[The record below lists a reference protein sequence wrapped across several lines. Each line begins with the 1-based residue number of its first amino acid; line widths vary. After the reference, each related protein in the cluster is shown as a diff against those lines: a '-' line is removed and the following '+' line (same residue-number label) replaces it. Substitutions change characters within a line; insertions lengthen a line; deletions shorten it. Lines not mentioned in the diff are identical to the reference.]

1 MFTPYHIHCVTCNA
15 TLKVGREGLIGEI
28 LTCPRCHSMVK
39 VEADAP
45 RGNSAG
51 GGMEATSNAT
61 TSNATTSNAT
71 DTSQRANSRGV
82 LAPPIQIPPLPEEK
96 TDSNS
101 PPTEL
106 SIPRLPAAP
115 KTAWPPWLVLT
126 TAAIVGA
133 LLAGFIW
140 AFFKDGITSHPLE
153 QKNTTNVNTP
163 GVLKHPT
170 HKTEP
175 LNGKPI
181 QQART
186 KEVQPT
192 DNVSDPLPNSS
203 SDIPQAGQ
211 EPKTPPAVHATR
223 SKIPTQQ
230 SEQHPADPG
239 RQISSP
245 PSEESEQAKLP
256 AKPDNNQNVT
266 AKADLQKTQH
276 VPLPDPSP
284 ETAARLNVE
293 IERIHFE
300 DVALD
305 NALDLIAQLTGI
317 SITIDDAALLDRGLS
332 RDSRIQFT
340 AEQDKA
346 SEVLTSLLTQVDLSF
361 IATGDEIIIT
371 GAKPN
376 Q

>member
-1 MFTPYHIHCVTCNA
+1 
-15 TLKVGREGLIGEI
+15 
-28 LTCPRCHSMVK
+28 MVK

-45 RGNSAG
+45 NGNSAG
-51 GGMEATSNAT
+51 GGMEATPNAT
-61 TSNATTSNAT
+61 TPNAT
-71 DTSQRANSRGV
+71 DTPQRANSRGV

-96 TDSNS
+96 TASNS

-115 KTAWPPWLVLT
+115 KTAWPPWLLLT

-133 LLAGFIW
+133 MLTGSIW
-140 AFFKDGITSHPLE
+140 TFFKDGFTSHPLE
-153 QKNTTNVNTP
+153 QENTANVNTP
-163 GVLKHPT
+163 DVPKHPT

-186 KEVQPT
+186 KEVQPN
-192 DNVSDPLPNSS
+192 DNVGDPLPNSN

-211 EPKTPPAVHATR
+211 EPKTPPTVHATR

-266 AKADLQKTQH
+266 AEADLQKTQH

-284 ETAARLNVE
+284 ETAARLNLE

-300 DVALD
+300 DVALG
-305 NALDLIAQLTGI
+305 NVLDSIAQLTGI
-317 SITIDDAALLDRGLS
+317 SINIDDAALLDRGLS
-332 RDSRIQFT
+332 RESLIRFT
-340 AEQDKA
+340 AGQGKA
-346 SEVLTSLLTQVDLSF
+346 SEVLASLLKQTGLAFV
-361 IATGDEIIIT
+361 ATGDEIIIT
-371 GAKPN
+371 GAKPD